1 MTEPGDKVWIIEE
14 DGTHTPAFL
23 IRRASVWP
31 GACTVQPEA
40 GYAALA
46 GVDAEARLWPRRN
59 VIDHET
65 GERLR

>member
-1 MTEPGDKVWIIEE
+1 MSKVWIIEE
-14 DGTHTPAFL
+14 DGTHTPATL
-23 IRRASVWP
+23 IRPVTWWP

-40 GYAALA
+40 EYATLA
-46 GVDAEARLWPRRN
+46 GISAAERTWPRRN